1 MVSKAIKKI
10 KHQTA
15 RVIVKQRMRRK
26 KISAEIDKKRRKRL
40 SSFLLIMAAVLLIIP
55 GFLCLRHKYLADR
68 LSVDEVAENQE
79 LFSLAN
85 VIYRHYIGYG
95 DYCKKK
101 GVLLQ
106 NYPAT
111 FFQIYNPQLLAFG
124 KKVRAHG
131 FTPDKVLSKTKK
143 EFAGISE
150 MSIQREFKQLIQK
163 RFQDKN
169 GLPIQTEE
177 NLCIFIDEN
186 PTLWME
192 KHAESLSSLKLL
204 TTTESQ

>member
-1 MVSKAIKKI
+1 MVRKAIKKI
-10 KHQTA
+10 KRQTA
-15 RVIVKQRMRRK
+15 RVLVKQRMKIK

-40 SSFLLIMAAVLLIIP
+40 SSFLLIVAAVLLIVP
-55 GFLCLRHKYLADR
+55 GVLCLRHKYLTER
-68 LSVDEVAENQE
+68 LSVDEVSENQE

-111 FFQIYNPQLLAFG
+111 FFQTYNPELLAFG

-131 FTPDKVLSKTKK
+131 FTPDKILSKTKK

-150 MSIQREFKQLIQK
+150 MSIRREFNQLIQK
-163 RFQDKN
+163 RFQDNTGKV
-169 GLPIQTEE
+169 IQTEE
-177 NLCIFIDEN
+177 NLCTFIDEN
-186 PTLWME
+186 PTVWME
-192 KHAESLSSLKLL
+192 KHAEALAPLKTLIQPD
-204 TTTESQ
+204 SH